1 MQPRE
6 LQRQLLEVA
15 TVQLWWV
22 VGRQGR
28 VRGRVWYSPL
38 RPLVGV
44 FNSRPCSPE
53 DAADASAS
61 DSERGLLCFSV
72 QCICMWV
79 LSAYFP
85 LLLQVCQIAM
95 LDITI
100 IYSFDLIHV
109 CSRDLLKK
117 MSDTLC
123 CNEQRNPRP
132 STTVSEKEGK
142 ERLLLDT

>member
-1 MQPRE
+1 M
-6 LQRQLLEVA
+6 
-15 TVQLWWV
+15 
-22 VGRQGR
+22 
-28 VRGRVWYSPL
+28 
-38 RPLVGV
+38 

-53 DAADASAS
+53 DVADASAS